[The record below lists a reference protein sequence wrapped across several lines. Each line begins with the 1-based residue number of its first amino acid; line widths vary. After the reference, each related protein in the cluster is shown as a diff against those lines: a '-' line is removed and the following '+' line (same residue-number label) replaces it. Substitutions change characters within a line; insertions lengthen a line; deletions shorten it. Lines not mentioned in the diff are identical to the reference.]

1 MTEIKEIL
9 GALYPVAEK
18 IGQFLGKKISEAID
32 VVFPPE
38 GNNENST
45 NQQNIKNNE

>member
-1 MTEIKEIL
+1 MNAIKEIL

-18 IGQFLGKKISEAID
+18 IGQFLGEKISEAID